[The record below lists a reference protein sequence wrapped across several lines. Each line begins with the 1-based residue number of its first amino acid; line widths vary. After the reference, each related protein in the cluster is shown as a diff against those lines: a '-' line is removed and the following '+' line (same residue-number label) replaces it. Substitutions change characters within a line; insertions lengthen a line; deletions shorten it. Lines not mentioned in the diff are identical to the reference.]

1 MVITLILC
9 LIRRFKMEKI
19 KLREEKLDFIFSS
32 LKKKDYKK
40 DAVVLISYGIDKAE
54 IINKMNEYNITKKI
68 NLLGINSN
76 NNDKK
81 KVYKKMLKII
91 KENKDSKYSLFWEL
105 SDDHEK
111 IKGLKNI
118 KRIKEI
124 YFFKLRKQ
132 YFFIISSVIIFCISV
147 HKISIYIQ

>member
-1 MVITLILC
+1 
-9 LIRRFKMEKI
+9 MEKI

-124 YFFKLRKQ
+124 YFFK
-132 YFFIISSVIIFCISV
+132 F
-147 HKISIYIQ
+147 